1 MFLSERNKSGATFT
15 LLGFSNDPELQVPL
29 FLTFLAIY
37 SVTVVG
43 NLGMIVTIKINPKL
57 HIPIYFFL
65 SHLSFVDF
73 CYSSI
78 IAPKTMANFM
88 VEDRIISF
96 IVCIIQFF
104 FFCTFVMTES
114 FLLGV
119 MAYDCFV
126 AIWNPLLCR
135 VAMSLRFCATL
146 VVGSFARGTTCFLTF
161 TCSVSK
167 LSFWGYN
174 TINHFFCE
182 FSSFLSLSC
191 SDTYPNQLLLFIFC
205 HF

>member
-43 NLGMIVTIKINPKL
+43 NLGMIVIIKINPKL
-57 HIPIYFFL
+57 YTLMYFFL

-78 IAPKTMANFM
+78 VAPKTMVNFM
-88 VEDRIISF
+88 VEDRTISF
-96 IVCIIQFF
+96 VGCVIQFF
-104 FFCTFVMTES
+104 FFCTFVVTES
-114 FLLGV
+114 LLSAV

-126 AIWNPLLCR
+126 AICNPLLYR
-135 VAMSLRFCATL
+135 LAMSQRLCVML
-146 VVGSFARGTTCFLTF
+146 VF
-161 TCSVSK
+161 
-167 LSFWGYN
+167 
-174 TINHFFCE
+174 
-182 FSSFLSLSC
+182 
-191 SDTYPNQLLLFIFC
+191 
-205 HF
+205 